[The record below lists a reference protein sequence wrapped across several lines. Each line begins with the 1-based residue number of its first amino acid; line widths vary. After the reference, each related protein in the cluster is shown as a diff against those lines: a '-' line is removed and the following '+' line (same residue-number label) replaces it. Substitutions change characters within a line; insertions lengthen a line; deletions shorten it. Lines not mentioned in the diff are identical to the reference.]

1 MGRDFKL
8 RCAKV
13 QGKSQDVWRENLDRK
28 EDFSRRHEIIKKEVQ
43 HDKEEYY
50 RMLELYLTKYFWLF

>member
-1 MGRDFKL
+1 MSREWKL
-8 RCAKV
+8 RRAKV

-28 EDFSRRHEIIKKEVQ
+28 EDFSRRHGIIKEQVQ